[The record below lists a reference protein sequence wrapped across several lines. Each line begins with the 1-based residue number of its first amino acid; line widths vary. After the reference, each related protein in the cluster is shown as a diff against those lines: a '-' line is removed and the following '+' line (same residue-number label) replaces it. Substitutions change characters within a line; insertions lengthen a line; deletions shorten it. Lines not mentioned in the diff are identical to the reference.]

1 MKSQAFCEAG
11 IKDYYEAGR
20 GDISP
25 FFEVGNSSVRVLFLG
40 QSPIYGTFV
49 PAGDFPEPV

>member
-1 MKSQAFCEAG
+1 MKSQAFCKAG

-49 PAGDFPEPV
+49 PAGDFPEQV